1 MHYDDANIA
10 DEFVFGELVRELV
23 WRIVYTLIMR

>member
-10 DEFVFGELVRELV
+10 DEFVFGELVNELV
-23 WRIVYTLIMR
+23 WSIVYTLIIK

>member
-23 WRIVYTLIMR
+23 